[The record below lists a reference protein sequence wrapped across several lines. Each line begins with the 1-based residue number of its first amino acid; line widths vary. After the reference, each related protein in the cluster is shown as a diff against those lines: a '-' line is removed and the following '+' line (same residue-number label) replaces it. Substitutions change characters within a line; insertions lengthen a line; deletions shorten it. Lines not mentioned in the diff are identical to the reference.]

1 MSEWRVQK
9 GINIQ
14 YYLVDVN
21 WNYIVAEVAM
31 IKKKIGFKWEMRA
44 KNKQIESLRNF
55 KNGWMNLGKEVG

>member
-31 IKKKIGFKWEMRA
+31 IKK
-44 KNKQIESLRNF
+44 
-55 KNGWMNLGKEVG
+55 